1 MWYDPERT
9 VTRNDVGIALDFGSK
24 ILKHPEARSLH
35 AMWDSLRG
43 DRPVPFRAELDAHR
57 IGAKAP
63 FLAILEY
70 VGPSNFR
77 IRIAGDRL
85 NKWFGIEL
93 RGMSALALLHTDA
106 RNHFQA
112 TLNRVTAEPAVAA
125 LHGSVRGPDNMMA
138 HFEMVL
144 LPMRSDFG
152 RVDRVLVGL
161 WLLDAPAL
169 SRGPLRLE
177 PEEFSIAAITEAGIS
192 AGDAPGTQRE
202 AAETPGPLP
211 QGPAILR
218 SIDGGAAREGD
229 APAGDAAAGG
239 DDGAGARRRGSHLR
253 LIKNN

>member
-1 MWYDPERT
+1 M
-9 VTRNDVGIALDFGSK
+9 GFALDFGRT
-24 ILKHPEARSLH
+24 ILKHPEAQGLH
-35 AMWDSLRG
+35 AMWEALRG

-93 RGMSALALLHTDA
+93 RGMSALALLDTEA

-125 LHGSVRGPDNMMA
+125 LHGMARGPEGLTA

-177 PEEFSIAAITEAGIS
+177 PDAFSVGAIEGVAAVASGAGPS
-192 AGDAPGTQRE
+192 LRE
-202 AAETPGPLP
+202 GAETSGPMP

-218 SIDGGAAREGD
+218 TIEGGGAREGTGGPQD
-229 APAGDAAAGG
+229 GGGDEAAG
-239 DDGAGARRRGSHLR
+239 AASRPRGSHLR
-253 LIKNN
+253 LVKKG